1 MSPVIFP
8 VAAREPTQ
16 FFGFE
21 TWGGMTSATGS
32 PKRVTRTGLPVVLT
46 LSKTA
51 RQVALNFEMAIS
63 SIVKPYN
70 HSTMVNDYGQLG
82 KLDSTEIHH
91 KPTVTDR
98 TSA

>member
-21 TWGGMTSATGS
+21 TLGGMTSATGS

-63 SIVKPYN
+63 SIVKPYI

-82 KLDSTEIHH
+82 N
-91 KPTVTDR
+91 
-98 TSA
+98 